1 MATRSAMARKTA
13 GVRGKR
19 ITARQKAARRLNIAI
34 ARKHRKKGGKR
45 KISDATR
52 KKLSDAGKKGQREWY
67 KNPPQSG
74 GRMPWMK

>member
-34 ARKHRKKGGKR
+34 ARKHRKKKANKNMLKVQRQLVQRGHL
-45 KISDATR
+45 TR
-52 KKLSDAGKKGQREWY
+52 KDVGWD
-67 KNPPQSG
+67 
-74 GRMPWMK
+74 